1 MSKHMQ
7 TESRGT
13 LLSRAVRVALLA
25 PFICFLP
32 SIEQAQTP
40 AANADDIAAPV
51 KRFEGTADFKG
62 NGGATK
68 HAAVTIRQWTVPG
81 KQKIEA
87 LAERGFLLV
96 TVRAGKVTTTI
107 AGKEEQ
113 RVTNDFWTVPEN
125 AKMSVEAAGE
135 AAVLEVVSFNVR

>member
-1 MSKHMQ
+1 MRTHLKNAM
-7 TESRGT
+7 
-13 LLSRAVRVALLA
+13 RVAMVA

-32 SIEQAQTP
+32 SMEQAQTP
-40 AANADDIAAPV
+40 QAAPAETAGDMARPV
-51 KRFEGTADFKG
+51 SRFEGGADFKG
-62 NGGATK
+62 KGGASR
-68 HAAVTIRQWTVPG
+68 HATVTIRQWTVPG

-107 AGKEEQ
+107 AGKQEK
-113 RVTNDFWTVPEN
+113 RVTDDFWTVPEN

-135 AAVLEVVSFNVR
+135 AAVLEVISFNVR

>member
-13 LLSRAVRVALLA
+13 LSSRAIRVALLA

-32 SIEQAQTP
+32 SMEQAQTP
-40 AANADDIAAPV
+40 PTTADDIAAPV

-62 NGGATK
+62 KGGATK

-125 AKMSVEAAGE
+125 TKMSVEATGE

>member
-25 PFICFLP
+25 PFICLLP
-32 SIEQAQTP
+32 SMEQAQTP
-40 AANADDIAAPV
+40 ADTADDIAAPV
-51 KRFEGTADFKG
+51 KRFEGSADFKG
-62 NGGATK
+62 KGGATK

-96 TVRAGKVTTTI
+96 TVRAGKVTVTI

-113 RVTNDFWTVPEN
+113 RKTDDFWTVPEN
-125 AKMSVEAAGE
+125 AKMSVEATGE
-135 AAVLEVVSFNVR
+135 AAVLEVVSFKVR